1 MLVIET
7 THGFA
12 SIPQSWYE
20 VTIEEFYFAWTSENI
35 GLLIKTDSDEARQLT
50 LDYLDLS
57 FDAIPI
63 AKDCVNVDKVVNNFG
78 KMRWWR
84 FIQLENAISKKDA
97 IGIIGNFADKK
108 QLAGLPTPKV
118 VNALMQ
124 ILNAYHGFLSN
135 FKMEAM
141 YSQQQINAGV
151 QDLNKLGSWISISE
165 IARDY
170 GLNPNIVL
178 KWDISTV
185 YVDMYTRYKVA
196 EYTRALNEQNQK

>member
-7 THGFA
+7 THGKA

-20 VTIEEFYFAWTSENI
+20 ITIEEFYHAFCENDI
-35 GLLIKTDSDEARQLT
+35 ALLIQADNEEARQLT
-50 LDYLDLS
+50 SEYLTLS
-57 FDAIPI
+57 FDSIPI
-63 AKDCVNVDKVVNNFG
+63 ALDCVNVDKVVNNFG

-84 FIQLENAISKKDA
+84 FIQLETAISKKDA

-108 QLAGLPTPKV
+108 QIAGLPTPKV
-118 VNALMQ
+118 ANALMQ
-124 ILNAYHGFLSN
+124 ILNAYHSFLSN

-170 GLNPNIVL
+170 GQDPNTVL

-185 YVDMYTRYKVA
+185 YVDMYTRYSVGQ
-196 EYTRALNEQNQK
+196 YTKRLNEQNQK